1 MVIVIKDGERLYLS
15 AWDYNCCRVIGALQ
29 TIIEN
34 NGGRVKKTHWI
45 MATNRSIGDL
55 EPKKICGQMY
65 ISFMLDDMYYYF
77 DIDDNFLF
85 PHHYQKTKVVNGKRR
100 KNVYLEECKND
111 WIYDCLLEDCGQEEI
126 VEIANQVYNMLLQAK
141 ESEIYH
147 EKKTIMV
154 PNTYN
159 EGCHRET
166 VYTPDEW
173 IDVFKDL

>member
-34 NGGRVKKTHWI
+34 NGGQVKKTHWI

-65 ISFMLDDMYYYF
+65 ITFALDNMYYYF
-77 DIDDNFLF
+77 QIDDNFLF
-85 PHHYQKTKVVNGKRR
+85 PHYYQKIKIVNGKRR
-100 KNVYLEECKND
+100 KNAYLTKAKKD
-111 WIYDCLLEDCGQEEI
+111 WIYDCLFENCNEAEI
-126 VEIANQVYNMLLQAK
+126 VEIANLVFNMLMQAE

-147 EKKTIMV
+147 EKKTMMV
-154 PNTYN
+154 PNIYN
-159 EGCHRET
+159 SGYHRET
-166 VYTPDEW
+166 VAEPDEW
-173 IDVFKDL
+173 IDVSKDL